1 MKRLICIVFALVLC
15 ILLCGCKGEN
25 RESDRRFTVA
35 ALGFSSDGAL
45 INVFAET
52 VIVNS
57 EDPEISP
64 EACVF
69 AASGATISEAL
80 DKIGA
85 RLSKPM
91 LLNHCAVIAV
101 AENVTANWFDKIC
114 DYCFR
119 ENRITMS
126 AYMVSVKDPNML
138 LSRGPES
145 SVAAGYDI
153 MGMIEQQSERT
164 GIAYNSRYFEVEARR
179 EGGKSVFT
187 LPHFTCDEDNT
198 EIDGLSVFC
207 RDRLVTRLDNNSS
220 GLYALMTGN
229 FRRGTLRF
237 GTEEYTVESRRVD
250 YTYNDTD
257 SKKII
262 LKLKITGDTAD
273 KAATNR
279 LEKELAGLENRLKAE
294 TVADVFGFCD
304 SLKLKSR
311 EFEDNY
317 GKDYLSFYKN
327 ADFSVECYS

>member
-1 MKRLICIVFALVLC
+1 MKRLASIALAVIFC
-15 ILLCGCKGEN
+15 FSLCGCKGEN
-25 RESDRRFTVA
+25 SGSDRRFTVA

-64 EACVF
+64 EARVIGGT
-69 AASGATISEAL
+69 GATISEAL

-85 RLSKPM
+85 CLSRPI
-91 LLNHCAVIAV
+91 LLNHCAVIALG
-101 AENVTANWFDKIC
+101 EDMTAGWLDKIC
-114 DYCFR
+114 DYCFK

-138 LSRGPES
+138 LSRGPEA
-145 SVAAGYDI
+145 SVAVGYDI

-164 GIAYNSRYFEVEARR
+164 GLAYNSRYFEVEARR

-187 LPHFTCDEDNT
+187 LPHFSCGEDSM
-198 EIDGLSVFC
+198 EIDGLSVFY
-207 RDRLVTRLDNNSS
+207 RDRLAARLDNGSS

-237 GTEEYTVESRRVD
+237 GAEEYTVESRRVD
-250 YTYNDTD
+250 CAYNDTE

-262 LKLKITGDTAD
+262 LKLKIAGDTVSKTA
-273 KAATNR
+273 KNR
-279 LEKELAGLENRLKAE
+279 LEKELAGLESRLKAE
-294 TVADVFGFCD
+294 TGADVFGFCD
-304 SLKLKSR
+304 SLRLKSR